1 MSGMGAKESITF
13 EYEVNEQLFHGKLLP
28 IQHDTHN
35 SANNHQFDIDFNIG
49 FDDFAPL
56 KVLSFSDKEK
66 MGYESMFI

>member
-35 SANNHQFDIDFNIG
+35 SANNH
-49 FDDFAPL
+49 
-56 KVLSFSDKEK
+56 
-66 MGYESMFI
+66 